1 MLAQPHPRVSR
12 IAMPEHVPLPLRPV
26 GEEWAVVK
34 VLQGL
39 GSLGLAAVAVWVLMQ
54 VPDPLEALTAGA
66 GFGLL
71 VVAWVVRPKKS
82 RQTGSHAGGSSQRF
96 EEDERRSV
104 FDA

>member
-1 MLAQPHPRVSR
+1 
-12 IAMPEHVPLPLRPV
+12 
-26 GEEWAVVK
+26 VK

-39 GSLGLAAVAVWVLMQ
+39 GSLGLAAVAVWVLMHLPSP
-54 VPDPLEALTAGA
+54 VDVVTAGA

-82 RQTGSHAGGSSQRF
+82 RPNGSNAGGPAGRADHERA
-96 EEDERRSV
+96 EEERRSV

>member
-1 MLAQPHPRVSR
+1 
-12 IAMPEHVPLPLRPV
+12 LRPV
-26 GEEWAVVK
+26 REEWDVVK

-39 GSLGLAAVAVWVLMQ
+39 GSLGLAAVAVWVLMH
-54 VPDPLEALTAGA
+54 VPDPVDAVTAGA

-82 RQTGSHAGGSSQRF
+82 RPSGSHVGGTSERV
-96 EEDERRSV
+96 EEERRSV